1 MTRHDLPL
9 IRLEKISKSFGSVQ
23 ANRDITL
30 DIEAGKIRALLGE
43 NGAGKSTLMNILAGT
58 LQPDSGKILIN
69 GKVARI
75 FSTKNALDAGIGM
88 VYQHFKLVEAM
99 TVAEN
104 IFLGQKAGFFLSP
117 VRMAERVS
125 HLGKKYGLEIDPSA
139 RVSQLS
145 LGEKQRVEIVKL
157 LHRNSQILILDEP
170 TAVLTPRE
178 ADQLFSAIRQMAKD
192 GKAIVFISHKLDEVM
207 EIADSISILRKGRVI
222 DEMPIF
228 EVTSKADLARRMVGR
243 EILLDVKKN
252 EMEIRQRILRVKGLS
267 SHDLREI
274 TFDLRQGEI
283 LGIVGVAGNG
293 QKALVEIICGLTP
306 PPSGSVT
313 ILGQSWNNFFS
324 GRDDGGALS
333 YIPEDRR
340 GLGACLGLD
349 MVDNFLLTTRKSF
362 SNGPWLTKKRAR
374 KKLEDLVEAF
384 KIYPRETSTMAGQLS
399 GGNLQKLVLA
409 REFFRKPRLIVAEQ
423 PSQGLDIGATEE
435 LWKLLLTARER
446 AGILLVTGDLSEALA
461 MSDRI
466 GVMFSGKM
474 TDVFSVDDAD
484 KVDNIAMMMTGVGG
498 PGIGQ

>member
-1 MTRHDLPL
+1 
-9 IRLEKISKSFGSVQ
+9 
-23 ANRDITL
+23 
-30 DIEAGKIRALLGE
+30 
-43 NGAGKSTLMNILAGT
+43 
-58 LQPDSGKILIN
+58 
-69 GKVARI
+69 
-75 FSTKNALDAGIGM
+75 
-88 VYQHFKLVEAM
+88 
-99 TVAEN
+99 
-104 IFLGQKAGFFLSP
+104 
-117 VRMAERVS
+117 MAERVA
-125 HLGKKYGLEIDPSA
+125 HLGKKYGLEINPSA

-157 LHRNSQILILDEP
+157 LHRNSQILIFDEP

-207 EIADSISILRKGRVI
+207 EISDSISILRKGRVI

-252 EMEIRQRILRVKGLS
+252 EMEIRQRVLRVKGLS
-267 SHDLREI
+267 SHDLKEI

-313 ILGQSWNNFFS
+313 ILGQSWDKFFS

-362 SNGPWLTKKRAR
+362 SNGPWLTKNRAR

-409 REFFRKPRLIVAEQ
+409 REFFREPRLIVAEQ

-498 PGIGQ
+498 PGIG